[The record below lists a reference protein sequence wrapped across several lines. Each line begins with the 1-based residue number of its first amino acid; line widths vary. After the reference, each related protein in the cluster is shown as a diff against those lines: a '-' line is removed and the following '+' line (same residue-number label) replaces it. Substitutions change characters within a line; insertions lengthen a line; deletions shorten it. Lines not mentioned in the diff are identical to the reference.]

1 MRPTRRCSAHQ
12 TQQALASEQLPSDR
26 NGFNDGVGLL
36 GRPGCANAA
45 TDHHAAQEDHDG
57 NDRHRHEHEDELF
70 SVQLY
75 FVNALV

>member
-1 MRPTRRCSAHQ
+1 VNSCRRIQ
-12 TQQALASEQLPSDR
+12 GGLT
-26 NGFNDGVGLL
+26 GGVCLL
-36 GRPGCANAA
+36 GHSRCADTA
-45 TDHHAAQEDHDG
+45 TDHHAAQEDHNG